1 MLSAFYTICLDSTV
15 QIAWFIITHHCF
27 LFISL
32 VSRFLF
38 EFIQFLTWVFLWY
51 GVCRLHF
58 LWAIAYLQVF
68 YKSDRCITSGVDVH
82 QSLDG
87 FPLSSRISFCRWQ
100 VNFMANDF
108 SCSFFWGPMWLPP
121 YLWNL
126 GTHIAVYV
134 LSCDSCEELSSIC
147 RLRFQRETFYFHLF
161 NSRLIFICSFFSS
174 EITLIPKLDLQNKSV
189 LQISFFAPGF
199 YFFVF
204 LLFLW

>member
-1 MLSAFYTICLDSTV
+1 M
-15 QIAWFIITHHCF
+15 
-27 LFISL
+27 
-32 VSRFLF
+32 
-38 EFIQFLTWVFLWY
+38 
-51 GVCRLHF
+51 
-58 LWAIAYLQVF
+58 
-68 YKSDRCITSGVDVH
+68 DVH

-100 VNFMANDF
+100 VNFTANDF

-126 GTHIAVYV
+126 GTHIGVYV

-161 NSRLIFICSFFSS
+161 NSRLIFICSFFSL

-189 LQISFFAPGF
+189 LQISFLPLVFISLYFCSFCDSLFSIWSSEPPVEVGTYSTHLMSFLVWKSWFLVPESLLSLSLFWYYNYWTSLKCCYSLFVLPFASPSS
-199 YFFVF
+199 FVSSAVSPF
-204 LLFLW
+204 